1 MPRLHRDA
9 TAWQRS
15 VDLKLQ
21 QIINHLYR
29 IEFKENVMAQ
39 ELDNLTKQVQQDTDV
54 ESSAIT
60 LLQGLSQQ
68 ISSLKQ
74 DPQAIQ
80 RLADKLQQ
88 SSAQLASAITANTP
102 AAAPTA
108 APATDPGTGAGT
120 GV

>member
-1 MPRLHRDA
+1 MSRSHQNDA
-9 TAWQRS
+9 SNLTAWQRS
-15 VDLKLQ
+15 VDRKLE

-39 ELDNLTKQVQQDTDV
+39 ELDNLTQQVQQDTDV

-68 ISSLKQ
+68 IASLKQ

-102 AAAPTA
+102 AATPAATPSTSGTPT
-108 APATDPGTGAGT
+108 P
-120 GV
+120 